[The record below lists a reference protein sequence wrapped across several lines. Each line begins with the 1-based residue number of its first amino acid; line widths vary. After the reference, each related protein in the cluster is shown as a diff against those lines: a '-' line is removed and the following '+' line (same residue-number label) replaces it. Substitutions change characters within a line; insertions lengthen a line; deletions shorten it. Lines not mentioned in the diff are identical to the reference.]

1 MKKEKKKLLQ
11 IAVQIIVPGGKNVV
25 KVLTVYDAVHKISRA
40 LCARE
45 EGPCSTCS
53 LKDTDICEITRYDE
67 DYMAAAADALQVLFD
82 GNIKRVL
89 AKHPELKAGL

>member
-1 MKKEKKKLLQ
+1 MKKEKKELLK

-45 EGPCSTCS
+45 EGPCAECS
-53 LKDTDICEITRYDE
+53 LKDTDICEMVRYDE
-67 DYMAAAADALQVLFD
+67 EYMNQAADALQALFD
-82 GNIKRVL
+82 QNIKKVL
-89 AKHPELKAGL
+89 LKHPELKAGL

>member
-67 DYMAAAADALQVLFD
+67 GYMAGAADALQALFD